1 MREGPSQGGDVAPS
15 EPSLLQRA
23 AAALGS
29 GGEPPALL
37 VLSGLPG
44 SGRSELTE
52 RVAEL
57 LGKEGEGWRIAR
69 LDLTGYEPVEGGLAG
84 FLALSLAR
92 REAAGAAVD
101 ERSAAALQRLAGEVP
116 PVAAHAAVVAL
127 LLDWRAYPEKVESY
141 VASALAPAASA
152 SAEPRDLLDRL
163 LSERTRATP
172 LLLYIEESAEL
183 NDVLRRALLSA
194 TKRHPRLR
202 LALSCH
208 PGEAVEEVAPGVAA
222 ESLERIELPNVVQ
235 PQGGSPPEPSLP
247 AVSTGSGAARAAP
260 APATSAAL
268 RAYLAGLDFAIAER
282 VERFLDLAALGGLTV
297 PADLLFVHFGWSP
310 EERDE
315 ILDRI
320 DDGLVDGGDCP
331 LFLDHHYDHPS
342 FPGVLT
348 YSFLRASDRAARLA
362 EIPPGK
368 REGLAGEL
376 LRDLEG
382 RVALGSRGIAL
393 LFLHLAEHLAAEG
406 EEDRSRTYR
415 RELAGTIAVEEAA
428 ALAFLTREDLA
439 QRRRSPAEL
448 LALLDDAAPRWPTFR
463 TLALLDGLR
472 AAQREAGLELSPEQV
487 ESELFHRTQ
496 ALRLADRY
504 EEALPDLER
513 LIDLARASGRAESD
527 PKSTR
532 VWMSAALIHARLGR
546 KGEAREATE
555 NLVGLLR
562 RQGAAM
568 SDGQLAN
575 LSAVGAFLLAVGDPQ
590 DSRALLDAVVA
601 AGRASLGEGHGVVLD
616 ALWNQAQADYALG
629 ERDTARATLERVEQ
643 VMRFLAGEDHPNTL
657 AARQLLEEW
666 RRADVAP

>member
-1 MREGPSQGGDVAPS
+1 MREGSSQEGDVAPG

-23 AAALGS
+23 VAALGS
-29 GGEPPALL
+29 GGELPAVLL
-37 VLSGLPG
+37 VSGLPG
-44 SGRSELTE
+44 SGRGAFLETLVE
-52 RVAEL
+52 E
-57 LGKEGEGWRIAR
+57 LGKEGERWRVAR
-69 LDLTGYEPVEGGLAG
+69 LDLTGYEPVAGGLAG

-101 ERSAAALQRLAGEVP
+101 EKSAAALHKLAGEVP
-116 PVAAHAAVVAL
+116 PVAARAAVVAL

-141 VASALAPAASA
+141 VASALAGSA
-152 SAEPRDLLDRL
+152 NAEPRDLLDQL
-163 LSERTRATP
+163 LSERTRAAP
-172 LLLYIEESAEL
+172 LLLHVAESAEL
-183 NDVLRRALLSA
+183 NDVLRRALVSA
-194 TKRHPRLR
+194 TKRHPRLH
-202 LALSCH
+202 LTFSCH
-208 PGEAVEEVAPGVAA
+208 PRETTVEVVPGVAPDDV
-222 ESLERIELPNVVQ
+222 ERIELPGVAR
-235 PQGGSPPEPSLP
+235 PQTASPSEPSETAESAALSADALP
-247 AVSTGSGAARAAP
+247 P
-260 APATSAAL
+260 ASATSEAL
-268 RAYLAGLDFAIAER
+268 RAYLAGLDFASAER
-282 VERFLDLAALGGLTV
+282 LERFLDLAALGGQTV
-297 PADLLFVHFGWSP
+297 PADLFFVHFGWSP

-315 ILDRI
+315 ILDLI

-331 LFLDHHYDHPS
+331 LFVDHHYDHPS

-348 YSFLRASDRAARLA
+348 YSFLRAADRAARLA

-376 LRDLEG
+376 LRDLER

-406 EEDRSRTYR
+406 AEDRGRTYR

-428 ALAFLTREDLA
+428 ALAFLAREDLA
-439 QRRRSPAEL
+439 LRRSTPAEL
-448 LALLDDAAPRWPTFR
+448 LAVLDDAAPRWPTFR
-463 TLALLDGLR
+463 VLALLDGLR
-472 AAQREAGLELSPEQV
+472 AAQREAELELSPDQV

-513 LIDLARASGRAESD
+513 LIDLARASGRTESD

-546 KGEAREATE
+546 KAEAREATE
-555 NLVGLLR
+555 SMVGLLR
-562 RQGAAM
+562 HQGAAM
-568 SDGQLAN
+568 TDGQLAN

-590 DSRALLDAVVA
+590 DARALLDAVVA

-643 VMRFLAGEDHPNTL
+643 VMRFLAGDDHPNTM
-657 AARQLLEEW
+657 AARQLLAEW
-666 RRADVAP
+666 QVAEGAE